1 MKRYKYPRIPH
12 LPWSNASTDD
22 KKLKDISHL
31 EGKEIVVTV
40 KMDGENTTMYKDH
53 LHARSLD
60 SKDHPSRSW
69 VKQYHGRIKHTIEN
83 DYRICGENL
92 FAKHSIHYQNL
103 SSYFMCFNVWNKEEC
118 LDWDS
123 TLKYA
128 EERNIPMVPVLYR
141 GPCYKIILDCL
152 EIENFDKDLCE
163 GYVIRL
169 AGSFNYD
176 EVMQSMAKYVR
187 ENHIQTEE
195 HWMYTKVIKN
205 KLSSAA

>member
-83 DYRICGENL
+83 DYRICGEKSFSLNIVFITKIYL
-92 FAKHSIHYQNL
+92 VTLCAL
-103 SSYFMCFNVWNKEEC
+103 MCGIK
-118 LDWDS
+118 
-123 TLKYA
+123 
-128 EERNIPMVPVLYR
+128 ERN
-141 GPCYKIILDCL
+141 
-152 EIENFDKDLCE
+152 
-163 GYVIRL
+163 
-169 AGSFNYD
+169 A
-176 EVMQSMAKYVR
+176 
-187 ENHIQTEE
+187 
-195 HWMYTKVIKN
+195 
-205 KLSSAA
+205 